1 MTFHRND
8 YLEWYMPR
16 VAADDG
22 AINLHASGVPPLGA
36 EEIEPP
42 AGRMERMDRLF
53 EQRLGAWLGIPA
65 AELVFTPGA
74 TGGSLLAL
82 LQLARPGSR
91 IVVERPI
98 YEPMLRQAERLGAVA
113 RLERPAERG
122 WRFSLE
128 EAERLIDG
136 DTSLLMI
143 TEPHNPSGTL
153 SPRDQ
158 VLALAR
164 IAAKRGARLLINEIY
179 LGFTDEPSYRGAA
192 DNIAVVSSLSKL
204 MGAYWARA
212 GWLAAERSLAEELR
226 RAHWNM
232 GMPTRPGA
240 RAGLGFLER
249 GDDLRER
256 ARQSARAGL
265 EAVDEW
271 VRGRPE
277 IGWTRPRGVG
287 FGCVELPA
295 GIDDMELAERLH
307 REKGTLSVPG
317 SWFEA
322 PGTLRLGWLQAG
334 DRLAEGLDALGE
346 LLR

>member
-8 YLEWYMPR
+8 YLDWYMPR

-22 AINLHASGVPPLGA
+22 AINLHASGMPPLGA
-36 EEIEPP
+36 DEIEPP

-82 LQLARPGSR
+82 LHLARKGSR
-91 IVVERPI
+91 VVVERPI
-98 YEPMLRQAERLGAVA
+98 YEPMLRQAERLGAVE
-113 RLERPAERG
+113 RLERLAERG
-122 WRFSLE
+122 WRFSLD
-128 EAERLIDG
+128 EAERLIGG
-136 DTSLLMI
+136 DTSLVMI
-143 TEPHNPSGTL
+143 TEPHNPSGIL
-153 SPRDQ
+153 SPRED

-164 IAAKRGARLLINEIY
+164 IAAKRGARLLVNEIY
-179 LGFTDEPSYRGAA
+179 LGFTGEPSYHGAA
-192 DNIAVVSSLSKL
+192 ENIAVVSSLSKL
-204 MGAYWARA
+204 MGAYWARV
-212 GWLAAERSLAEELR
+212 GWLAAEPSLVEELR

-249 GDDLRER
+249 GDELRER
-256 ARQSARAGL
+256 ARRSTRAGVD
-265 EAVDEW
+265 AVDEW
-271 VRGRPE
+271 VRVRPE
-277 IGWTRPRGVG
+277 LRWSTPCGVG

-295 GIDDMELAERLH
+295 GVDDMELAERLH
-307 REKGTLSVPG
+307 REKGTLTVPG

-322 PGTLRLGWLQAG
+322 PGTLRIAWLQAG
-334 DRLAEGLDALGE
+334 DRLAQGLNALGD